1 MNPILAQALGS
12 IVRWALALGAG
23 YLIKAG
29 IWSAS
34 DAEVYITG
42 GTLALVALA
51 WSVWQKYHSRL
62 KLVTALAMSATTE
75 QNVEQQVKA
84 GVSAPVTT
92 PKHVTPLLT
101 VDQVE
106 GRSKLT

>member
-12 IVRWALALGAG
+12 VVRWALALGAG
-23 YLIKAG
+23 YLIRAG

-42 GTLALVALA
+42 GTLALVALV

-62 KLVTALAMSATTE
+62 KLVTALAMPATTE
-75 QNVEQQVKA
+75 AHVEQQVKA
-84 GVSAPVTT
+84 GISPPVTT
-92 PKHVTPLLT
+92 PKYVRPVLT

-106 GRSKLT
+106 GR